1 MGTFETKERGGALIS
16 GEFSASMLSNVKVA
30 TKSKTLFP
38 PTFFFF
44 FFFLKK
50 KFKSTLFIS
59 GLFRQPH
66 PIIYSRNMPWAKNP
80 CFPTN
85 YMPTLSF
92 PQRSKKKKYLSSFF
106 VVNSDMVTYAVPNT
120 SNLLPLAE
128 NTRKS
133 KKNIK
138 KIYFPKFI
146 IKKNQ
151 T

>member
-1 MGTFETKERGGALIS
+1 
-16 GEFSASMLSNVKVA
+16 
-30 TKSKTLFP
+30 
-38 PTFFFF
+38 
-44 FFFLKK
+44 
-50 KFKSTLFIS
+50 
-59 GLFRQPH
+59 
-66 PIIYSRNMPWAKNP
+66 MPWAKNP

-85 YMPTLSF
+85 YMPTLSL